1 MQLYSFPTHCYSP
14 APGSG
19 LRPLPWAHLQEGRER
34 GRCPRVMTCDLP
46 LSSLLLIVKTYS
58 VIIDEGKDPVPTHL
72 SHFSGQKE
80 SLLPAYVSPSRIFF
94 HTLTHKYRSFQ
105 NSIVLSVLGVYFPF
119 YNNRMSQESL
129 LTCFPICLC
138 LA

>member
-1 MQLYSFPTHCYSP
+1 MHCTLP
-14 APGSG
+14 HIATALRLALGCG
-19 LRPLPWAHLQEGRER
+19 LSLGRIFRRGER
-34 GRCPRVMTCDLP
+34 GRCPHVMTRDLP
-46 LSSLLLIVKTYS
+46 LSSLLLVVKIYS

-72 SHFSGQKE
+72 SYFSGQKE
-80 SLLPAYVSPSRIFF
+80 SLLSAYVSPSRTFF

-129 LTCFPICLC
+129 LTCFPICLREHE
-138 LA
+138 